1 MPKLFLPSP
10 QGEIARPT
18 IGLGLASQA
27 HRSVHQMNYPSKKKK
42 DRQSCGI
49 TMFDAVFC
57 VVLLFSAYDATVL
70 NV

>member
-1 MPKLFLPSP
+1 MYFNLSLPFQIDNP
-10 QGEIARPT
+10 ATP
-18 IGLGLASQA
+18 
-27 HRSVHQMNYPSKKKK
+27 KKKK